1 MDMDTE
7 TVLLGGGCFWCTE
20 AVFTMLK
27 GVSEVAPGYM
37 GGTTQRPTYE
47 QVCNGDTG
55 HVEVIKIEYDPNLL
69 AYEEILN
76 IFFTSHDPT
85 TLNRQGNDVGT
96 QYRSVIFYTTDR
108 QKEKAEHYIKV
119 LASAYSKPI
128 VTTVEPAVQFW
139 PAEDYHK
146 KYYEAHKDA
155 PYCELIIAP
164 KVDKIAEKFPH
175 LLK

>member
-1 MDMDTE
+1 
-7 TVLLGGGCFWCTE
+7 
-20 AVFTMLK
+20 MLK
-27 GVSEVAPGYM
+27 GVSHVEPGYM
-37 GGTTQRPTYE
+37 GGSKSNPTYE
-47 QVCNGDTG
+47 QVSGGDTG
-55 HVEVIKIEYDPNLL
+55 HVEVIKIDFDPDVL
-69 AYEEILN
+69 AYEEILH

-96 QYRSVIFYTTDR
+96 QYRSVVFYTTDR

-119 LASAYSKPI
+119 IGNAYTQPI
-128 VTTVEPAVQFW
+128 VTTVELAGTFW

-164 KVDKIAEKFPH
+164 KVDKIATKFPH
-175 LLK
+175 LLKGE